1 MKKIAFGLL
10 FIVLGLGLLVASV
23 AVLVESSLV
32 RISLQRQ
39 SGDVSGTVEY
49 RYCGVPVYWLSLK
62 NVRAVE
68 KRELK
73 IADGATEGGR
83 QKRAKV
89 LTRAVFLD
97 SEKRVLA
104 WGEKTGLVNSVE
116 PIQAFLTSDEDRFE
130 YDEKPVGHPWDIFRE
145 RVVRGFFSFTLLVG
159 GVICLLGGGGQ
170 LLSYLKPSR
179 NK

>member
-1 MKKIAFGLL
+1 MKKIAIGLL
-10 FIVLGLGLLVASV
+10 FLVLGLGLLVASV

-32 RISLQRQ
+32 RVSLQRQ

-49 RYCGVPVYWLSLK
+49 RYCGVPVYWVNLQ
-62 NVRAVE
+62 NVRTVE

-73 IADGATEGGR
+73 IADAATEGGR
-83 QKRAKV
+83 QKRAKI

-104 WGEKTGLVNSVE
+104 WGEKAGLVNAVE
-116 PIQAFLTSDEDRFE
+116 PIQAFLTSAEARFE
-130 YDEKPVGHPWDIFRE
+130 YDEKPIGHPWDIFRE

-159 GVICLLGGGGQ
+159 GAICLLGGAGQ
-170 LLSYLKPSR
+170 LLSILKRSR
-179 NK
+179 K